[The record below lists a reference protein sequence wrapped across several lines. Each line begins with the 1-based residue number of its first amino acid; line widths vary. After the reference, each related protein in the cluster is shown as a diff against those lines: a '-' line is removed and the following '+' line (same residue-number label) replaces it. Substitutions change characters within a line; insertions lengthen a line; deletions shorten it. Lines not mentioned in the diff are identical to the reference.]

1 LLTFPAGHIEPDPAV
16 MDDAATTLADWSDVT
31 GLFCRLI
38 PGLPVVGVLVSG
50 VISARALQ
58 NWWVRRMPVRKDRD
72 WFAATLQLIV
82 PWYRATLVRV
92 RCAPPLIGGDGL
104 VDGMRELIDQERG
117 ARQ

>member
-1 LLTFPAGHIEPDPAV
+1 
-16 MDDAATTLADWSDVT
+16 MDDADTTLADWSDVT
-31 GLFCRLI
+31 TLFCRLI
-38 PGLPVVGVLVSG
+38 PGLSVVGVLVSG

-92 RCAPPLIGGDGL
+92 RCAPPIVGGAGLI
-104 VDGMRELIDQERG
+104 DGMRALIAQERK